1 MTQIFK
7 TYLPTTDLLEFLLE
21 ICTISTDKYIQFN
34 KNSFKRALYLNA
46 IPAFLEKCKPH
57 YHASKQKYIEGI
69 ITYKRLTTIIR
80 QICCASQ
87 IKYTS
92 KIHYD
97 KSSYDIFY
105 YFFLKPT
112 SENT

>member
-57 YHASKQKYIEGI
+57 YHASKQIYLEGP
-69 ITYKRLTTIIR
+69 K
-80 QICCASQ
+80 
-87 IKYTS
+87 IKTE
-92 KIHYD
+92 KWC
-97 KSSYDIFY
+97 
-105 YFFLKPT
+105 FFLQKL
-112 SENT
+112 NV